1 MLLIAITFTGILG
14 TISFSATGNA
24 QDDDDD
30 SGGSSIWWQNSQ
42 SSEGK
47 AIPDWVDQN
56 FRWYGQG
63 QITQTELLN
72 AMKYLLDNNI
82 MFISEEAA
90 TEVQQL
96 RDENIQL
103 KIRLGEQLGEVQD
116 TENDADDKIEIGINL
131 IEKAKESTSDPE
143 SQSRVKVQFPWMV
156 ADFDFASQMVND
168 ILTKGGTTSVW
179 EDGIDSFSQHG
190 MSESDV
196 PELIGTV
203 VLFNNAIDKKAQSID
218 AELKILEMWL
228 EIISNE
234 QESSAYDA
242 SGRLTSDTTESTV
255 QYRESDFNFISRT
268 LSSIDQQIMAL
279 DTGIEVLQEKI
290 DESET
295 QAQDKASDY
304 TQFVQLSTQLEEL
317 QTTSNILKAKHDT
330 QMNSIRNMRVS

>member
-30 SGGSSIWWQNSQ
+30 SGGSWIWWQNSQ

-156 ADFDFASQMVND
+156 ADFDFTSQIVND
-168 ILTKGGTTSVW
+168 ILRKGGGITHW
-179 EDGIDSFSQHG
+179 DDEIDSFSQHG
-190 MSESDV
+190 MSESEV
-196 PELIGTV
+196 PELVGTI
-203 VLFNNAIDKKAQSID
+203 VLFNNVIDKKAQSID
-218 AELKILEMWL
+218 AELKILEQWL
-228 EIISNE
+228 EMISKE
-234 QESSAYDA
+234 QESSSYDA
-242 SGRLTSDTTESTV
+242 SGRLTSDTTEATV

-268 LSSIDQQIMAL
+268 LGSIDQEIKAL
-279 DTGIEVLQEKI
+279 DTGIMV
-290 DESET
+290 
-295 QAQDKASDY
+295 
-304 TQFVQLSTQLEEL
+304 LEEKL
-317 QTTSNILKAKHDT
+317 QTAEDMTQMMQLQLQDAMNKQQLTLQTLSNIMKSQHDTLKAII
-330 QMNSIRNMRVS
+330 NNMR